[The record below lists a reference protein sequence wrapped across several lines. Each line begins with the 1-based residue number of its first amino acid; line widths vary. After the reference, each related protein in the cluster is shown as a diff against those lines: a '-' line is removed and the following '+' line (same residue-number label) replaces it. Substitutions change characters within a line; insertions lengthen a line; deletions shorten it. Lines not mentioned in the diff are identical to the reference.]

1 MAEKFGLVMLIVIGS
16 VYCINNDPAL
26 GMVIFWYLILC
37 FAYDAFDMRREN
49 HRIKTRGTK
58 ISSGRGRHKEND

>member
-1 MAEKFGLVMLIVIGS
+1 MTEKFGLIVLIIVGS

-37 FAYDAFDMRREN
+37 FAYDAFDMRREKR
-49 HRIKTRGTK
+49 RIRTVREK
-58 ISSGRGRHKEND
+58 SSGGWKRHEKSN

>member
-1 MAEKFGLVMLIVIGS
+1 MTEKFGLIVLIIVGS

-37 FAYDAFDMRREN
+37 FAYDAFDMRREKR
-49 HRIKTRGTK
+49 RIRTVGEK
-58 ISSGRGRHKEND
+58 SSGGRKRHEKSN

>member
-37 FAYDAFDMRREN
+37 FA
-49 HRIKTRGTK
+49 
-58 ISSGRGRHKEND
+58 